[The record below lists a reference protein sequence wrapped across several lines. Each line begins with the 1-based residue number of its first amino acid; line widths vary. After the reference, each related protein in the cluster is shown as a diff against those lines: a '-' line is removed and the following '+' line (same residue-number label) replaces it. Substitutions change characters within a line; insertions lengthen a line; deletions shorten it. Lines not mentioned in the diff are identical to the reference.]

1 MSNALKPDQ
10 MSPKARLT
18 ELAEILA
25 SGVIRIWRLKS
36 SGELT
41 KSEQNSLDFMPDQSG
56 PVPKTP
62 DGATGE

>member
-1 MSNALKPDQ
+1 MSNPLHPDQ

-25 SGVIRIWRLKS
+25 TGAIRLWRLKS

-41 KSEQNSLDFMPDQSG
+41 ENSQNSLDFMPDQSG
-56 PVPKTP
+56 PILKST
-62 DGATGE
+62 DSETGT